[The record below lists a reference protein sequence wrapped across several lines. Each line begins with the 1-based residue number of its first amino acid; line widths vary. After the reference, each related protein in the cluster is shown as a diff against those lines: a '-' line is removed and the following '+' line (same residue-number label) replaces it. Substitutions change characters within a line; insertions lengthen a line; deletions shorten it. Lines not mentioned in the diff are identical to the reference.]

1 MFQATRRRLALW
13 YATVTAILLVLF
25 AASVYLYVRITL
37 IDRVDDTL
45 KHVIEVV
52 ERSLVIE
59 TTQGGKNPKN
69 PPGVTIDIAASFR
82 WSETTRNFNEDR
94 IDLEWFSPTGELLWT
109 TWDRILEIPLDFSPS
124 GHTVSLNAA
133 PIAPNQTVQISTDSD
148 ISPNLSV
155 SPDLAADLTY
165 TPQPLRQITKLIKYD
180 RQPLGYLRVSHP
192 WFEVTKPSQDLMVD
206 LGFGIV
212 CVVVTISAIGW
223 WLSGIAMRPVLDSY
237 ERLRQF
243 TADASHELRSP
254 ISSIQTN
261 IQVALREPD
270 VSRIH
275 DRLSVVERTTRRL
288 SQLVDDLLFLA
299 RQDSP
304 LGEAEFELIPL
315 DALLLETV
323 EEQQAIATEKQL
335 TLCLDI
341 HDSLILPTDA
351 IQNRAVRD
359 PAALI
364 PETEPYSIY
373 GNWNQIARLFTNLL
387 SNAIRYTPDRGEI
400 RVILRDHQDGIDRRT
415 MVEIRDTGIGIAPE
429 ELTRIFERF
438 YRVDTSRHRQLGSE
452 HGSGLGLSI
461 VKAIA
466 DRHGA
471 QIMIDSQCDR
481 GTTITLTFVAHS
493 IEQHRKFTTVHNVQS
508 V

>member
-13 YATVTAILLVLF
+13 YATVTAVLLVFF
-25 AASVYLYVRITL
+25 AASVYLYVRVTL
-37 IDRVDDTL
+37 VDRVDDTL

-59 TTQGGKNPKN
+59 TPEEDDGNVNLGS
-69 PPGVTIDIAASFR
+69 TIDITASFR

-94 IDLEWFSPTGELLWT
+94 IDLEWFSPTGDLLWT
-109 TWDRILEIPLDFSPS
+109 TWDRILDIPLDFSPS
-124 GHTVSLNAA
+124 GHTVSL
-133 PIAPNQTVQISTDSD
+133 TSSD
-148 ISPNLSV
+148 LAT
-155 SPDLAADLTY
+155 DLAAINS
-165 TPQPLRQITKLIKYD
+165 TPQPLRQITKLIKHD

-192 WFEVTKPSQDLMVD
+192 WFEVTKPSQDLIVD

-212 CVVVTISAIGW
+212 CMVVAISAIGW

-270 VSRIH
+270 ESCIR

-299 RQDSP
+299 RHDSP
-304 LGEAEFELIPL
+304 MGDAEFELIPL

-323 EEQQAIATEKQL
+323 EEQQAIAAEKQL
-335 TLCLDI
+335 LLHLDI
-341 HDSLILPTDA
+341 RDSLLQPLDTAQSPDATD
-351 IQNRAVRD
+351 D
-359 PAALI
+359 PADR
-364 PETEPYSIY
+364 PEAEPYNIY
-373 GNWNQIARLFTNLL
+373 GNWNQIARLLTNLL
-387 SNAIRYTPDRGEI
+387 SNAIRYTPERGEI
-400 RVILRDHQDGIDRRT
+400 QVILRDRQDGADRQT
-415 MVEIRDTGIGIAPE
+415 IIEIRDTGIGIAPE

-466 DRHGA
+466 DRHTA
-471 QIMIDSQCDR
+471 QVMIDSQCDR
-481 GTTITLTFVAHS
+481 GTTVTTIFATRSFEH
-493 IEQHRKFTTVHNVQS
+493 HRKFTVAHNVQS

>member
-13 YATVTAILLVLF
+13 YATVTAILLVFF
-25 AASVYLYVRITL
+25 AASVYLYVRVTL
-37 IDRVDDTL
+37 VDRVDDTI

-59 TTQGGKNPKN
+59 TLEKGEANHGAM
-69 PPGVTIDIAASFR
+69 IDIAASFR
-82 WSETTRNFNEDR
+82 WSETTRSFNEDR
-94 IDLEWFSPTGELLWT
+94 IDLEWFSPTGDLLWT
-109 TWDRILEIPLDFSPS
+109 TWDRILDIPLDFSPS
-124 GHTVSLNAA
+124 GHTVSLTSPA
-133 PIAPNQTVQISTDSD
+133 IAPNLAAESATDLAS
-148 ISPNLSV
+148 
-155 SPDLAADLTY
+155 DLAADLAADLANM
-165 TPQPLRQITKLIKYD
+165 PQPLRQITKLIKYD

-192 WFEVTKPSQDLMVD
+192 WFEVTKPSQDLIVD
-206 LGFGIV
+206 LGFGIA
-212 CVVVTISAIGW
+212 CMVVAISAIGW

-270 VSRIH
+270 EIRIR

-304 LGEAEFELIPL
+304 TGDTEFEFIPL

-323 EEQQAIATEKQL
+323 EEQQAIAADKQL
-335 TLCLDI
+335 VLRFDI
-341 HDSLILPTDA
+341 HDSLIQPLDA
-351 IQNRAVRD
+351 AQNPEAAVD
-359 PAALI
+359 PADA
-364 PETEPYSIY
+364 PEVEPYSIY
-373 GNWNQIARLFTNLL
+373 GNWNQVARLFTNLL
-387 SNAIRYTPDRGEI
+387 SNAIRYTPEQGEI
-400 RVILRDHQDGIDRRT
+400 QVILRDRQDGTDRQT
-415 MVEIRDTGIGIAPE
+415 IVEIRDTGIGIAPE
-429 ELTRIFERF
+429 DLTRIFERF
-438 YRVDTSRHRQLGSE
+438 YRVDTSRHRQIGSE

-466 DRHGA
+466 ARHGA
-471 QIMIDSQCDR
+471 QIAIDSQYNH
-481 GTTITLTFVAHS
+481 GTTVTAIFTARSF
-493 IEQHRKFTTVHNVQS
+493 EQQRKFTVAHNVQS

>member
-13 YATVTAILLVLF
+13 YAIVTAILLVLF

-37 IDRVDDTL
+37 VDRVDDTL

-52 ERSLVIE
+52 ERSLVLE
-59 TTQGGKNPKN
+59 PAPQDATHH
-69 PPGVTIDIAASFR
+69 GVTIDIAASFR

-94 IDLEWFSPTGELLWT
+94 IDLEWFSPTGDLLWT
-109 TWDRILEIPLDFSPS
+109 TWDRILDIPLDFSPS
-124 GHTVSLNAA
+124 GRTVSLNASA
-133 PIAPNQTVQISTDSD
+133 IAPDPTPQIPTASD
-148 ISPNLSV
+148 LGASR
-155 SPDLAADLTY
+155 DLAANLPH

-180 RQPLGYLRVSHP
+180 HQPLGYLRVSHP
-192 WFEVTKPSQDLMVD
+192 WFEVTQPSQDLMID
-206 LGFGIV
+206 LGFGIL

-270 VSRIH
+270 LSRIP
-275 DRLSVVERTTRRL
+275 DRLKVVERTTRRL

-315 DALLLETV
+315 DALILETV
-323 EEQQAIATEKQL
+323 EEQQAIAAEKHL
-335 TLCLDI
+335 TLSLEI
-341 HDSLILPTDA
+341 HDSLILP
-351 IQNRAVRD
+351 
-359 PAALI
+359 AAATQTF
-364 PETEPYSIY
+364 ETFEPFETCDTAELVTEVEPYSIQ
-373 GNWNQIARLFTNLL
+373 GNWNQITRLLTNLL
-387 SNAIRYTPDRGEI
+387 SNAIRYTPDYGEI
-400 RVILRDHQDGIDRRT
+400 HVILRDRQDGNEHHTI
-415 MVEIRDTGIGIAPE
+415 VEIRDTGIGIAPE
-429 ELTRIFERF
+429 DLTRIFERF
-438 YRVDTSRHRQLGSE
+438 YRVDTSRHRQLGSD

-466 DRHGA
+466 DQHDA

-481 GTTITLTFVAHS
+481 GTTVTLTFVAAS
-493 IEQHRKFTTVHNVQS
+493 FEPHRKFTTTHNVQS

>member
-13 YATVTAILLVLF
+13 YATVTAVLLVFF
-25 AASVYLYVRITL
+25 AVSVYLYVRVTL
-37 IDRVDDTL
+37 VDRVDDTL

-59 TTQGGKNPKN
+59 TPTDDAEARGSA
-69 PPGVTIDIAASFR
+69 IDITASFR

-94 IDLEWFSPTGELLWT
+94 IDLEWFSPTGNLLWT
-109 TWDRILEIPLDFSPS
+109 TWDRILDIPLDFSPS
-124 GHTVSLNAA
+124 GHTVSLTSPA
-133 PIAPNQTVQISTDSD
+133 IATDLD
-148 ISPNLSV
+148 TINSV
-155 SPDLAADLTY
+155 S
-165 TPQPLRQITKLIKYD
+165 QPLRQITKLIRYD

-192 WFEVTKPSQDLMVD
+192 WFEVTKPSQDLIVD

-212 CVVVTISAIGW
+212 CMVVAISAIGW
-223 WLSGIAMRPVLDSY
+223 WLSGLAMRPVLDSY

-261 IQVALREPD
+261 IQVALGEPD
-270 VSRIH
+270 ASRIR
-275 DRLSVVERTTRRL
+275 DRLRVVERTTRRL

-299 RQDSP
+299 RQDSTISDS
-304 LGEAEFELIPL
+304 EFEFIPL

-323 EEQQAIATEKQL
+323 EEQQVIATEKQL
-335 TLCLDI
+335 VLHLDI
-341 HDSLILPTDA
+341 HDSIIQPTEA
-351 IQNRAVRD
+351 ISSADSTDD
-359 PAALI
+359 PI
-364 PETEPYSIY
+364 NYPEIEPYNIY
-373 GNWNQIARLFTNLL
+373 GNWNQIARLLTNLL
-387 SNAIRYTPDRGEI
+387 SNAIRYTPEQGEI
-400 RVILRDHQDGIDRRT
+400 LVTLRDRQDGADRQT
-415 MVEIRDTGIGIAPE
+415 IVEIRDTGIGIAPE

-438 YRVDTSRHRQLGSE
+438 YRVDTSRHRQLDSK

-466 DRHGA
+466 ERHAA
-471 QIMIDSQCDR
+471 QIRIDSQCDH
-481 GTTITLTFVAHS
+481 GTTVTTIFSARSFEH
-493 IEQHRKFTTVHNVQS
+493 HRKFTGGHNIQS